1 MNSLTNIEKFLS
13 PNIEEISIYG
23 LIFNLVIGLFL
34 SLVIKKFYKLYGN
47 STSNRGE
54 FSKIFPL
61 ITLVTILVISVVKS
75 SLALSLGLVG
85 ALSIVRFR
93 TPIKDPEELGFLF
106 FSIAIGL
113 GLGANQTL
121 MTMVSA
127 IIILITLF
135 ITKKIQNKK
144 NSEEKGIY
152 LNILFPLDERLKDMD
167 EKFKSINDIVK
178 SCFSEIDLNRIDFEK
193 SKLEIGYTLK
203 CENIDELQN
212 LLKLLVKEHPGI
224 SINFIE
230 QKGIPAI

>member
-93 TPIKDPEELGFLF
+93 TPIRFLVF
-106 FSIAIGL
+106 FNSYRIRSWSKPNFNDNGIR
-113 GLGANQTL
+113 NNNFNYT
-121 MTMVSA
+121 
-127 IIILITLF
+127 F
-135 ITKKIQNKK
+135 HYKK
-144 NSEEKGIY
+144 NSK
-152 LNILFPLDERLKDMD
+152 
-167 EKFKSINDIVK
+167 
-178 SCFSEIDLNRIDFEK
+178 
-193 SKLEIGYTLK
+193 
-203 CENIDELQN
+203 
-212 LLKLLVKEHPGI
+212 
-224 SINFIE
+224 
-230 QKGIPAI
+230 